1 MREICHI
8 QAGQCGNQIG
18 SKVTILGHDDNTIII
33 IYNIQPGSHD
43 LRDPARG
50 SFWFGTTRGLKRGHL

>member
-18 SKVTILGHDDNTIII
+18 SKVTILRHDNTIII

-43 LRDPARG
+43 LRDSARG
-50 SFWFGTTRGLKRGHL
+50 SFWLGTVRGLERGHL